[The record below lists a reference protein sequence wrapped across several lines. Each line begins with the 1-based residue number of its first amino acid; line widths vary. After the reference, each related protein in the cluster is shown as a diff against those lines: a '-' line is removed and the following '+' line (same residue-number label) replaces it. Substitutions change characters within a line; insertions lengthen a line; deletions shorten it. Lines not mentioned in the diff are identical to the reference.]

1 LSNTTSS
8 QKGHFTPYS
17 TNDRATKNTAQL
29 KAPKKADLLAPKRNK
44 NRMYN
49 PQQLQLQKKLEKAA
63 KMQASQSES
72 LSAKKQSSHINSTTR
87 QPQNSN
93 NSTLKV
99 SINLNDHKNSSILN
113 DSASSSQHNFNLKDR
128 LNTTDLDQKFKQRG
142 KKGPRTKKA
151 VSKMKP

>member
-1 LSNTTSS
+1 
-8 QKGHFTPYS
+8 
-17 TNDRATKNTAQL
+17 
-29 KAPKKADLLAPKRNK
+29 
-44 NRMYN
+44 
-49 PQQLQLQKKLEKAA
+49 
-63 KMQASQSES
+63 MQASQSES

-128 LNTTDLDQKFKQRG
+128 PHITDLDQKFKQRG